1 MFSFDQGMLFVLAS
15 KDLVVT
21 LRNMA
26 ELEKGTEHPKLL
38 TVEVKNATGI
48 HQGVGFFS
56 LGHPTVLY
64 FEDKPAEV
72 PDQVVQGSDGKKYA
86 VEGELT
92 AEEAKV
98 KVEET
103 INGKATEQPTS

>member
-64 FEDKPAEV
+64 FEEKP
-72 PDQVVQGSDGKKYA
+72 
-86 VEGELT
+86 VEE
-92 AEEAKV
+92 
-98 KVEET
+98 KVEEEKVEEENAET
-103 INGKATEQPTS
+103 TEQPTA

>member
-1 MFSFDQGMLFVLAS
+1 MFSFDHGTLFVLAS

-26 ELEKGTEHPKLL
+26 ELEKGTEHAKLL
-38 TVEVKNATGI
+38 TVDVKNGSGV

-64 FEDKPAEV
+64 FEEKPAEPV
-72 PDQVVQGSDGKKYA
+72 
-86 VEGELT
+86 
-92 AEEAKV
+92 AEE
-98 KVEET
+98 KVEYV
-103 INGKATEQPTS
+103 KAEAATAEQPTS